1 MTLPVLPS
9 EQSITPAELAQ
20 YGEQIVAWAEQ
31 TDDVAEVRES
41 ASKWAA
47 ITEYVRRTSKEGIAD
62 AEAVLRRLEV
72 RVGQLLGP
80 PQPGKRTDLSV
91 TTDGSD
97 EVNRQTRTD
106 LRDMAEHA
114 DIVEQ
119 VIAESN
125 DESPPSRR
133 KVIAAIRD
141 HKQRHVESAMDAE
154 LAEAIEERGLTVVT
168 DPIRLADQRWR
179 NEILSQLGGSLYE
192 ILAYRD
198 HYGIEA
204 AASVADD
211 PLWPGYMDEARA
223 VVAFCQQLL
232 AIEWRET
239 A

>member
-1 MTLPVLPS
+1 MNLPALPS
-9 EQSITPAELAQ
+9 AQNVTPAELTA

-31 TDDVAEVRES
+31 SDDVAEVRES

-80 PQPGKRTDLSV
+80 ASQTWPGN
-91 TTDGSD
+91 GSD
-97 EVNRQTRTD
+97 ATEALPSADARHD

-114 DIVEQ
+114 EIVEQ
-119 VIAESN
+119 VIAEST
-125 DESPPSRR
+125 DDSPPSRR

-154 LAEAIEERGLTVVT
+154 LAEAIAERGLSVVT
-168 DPIRLADQRWR
+168 DPVRLAEQRRR
-179 NEILSQLGGSLYE
+179 NEVLSQLGGSLFE
-192 ILAYRD
+192 VLAYRD
-198 HYGIEA
+198 RYGIDTA
-204 AASVADD
+204 AGYADD
-211 PLWPGYMDEARA
+211 SLWPSYMDDARA
-223 VVAFCQQLL
+223 VVAFCEQLL
-232 AIEWRET
+232 AIQWRET